1 MDYYKEIL
9 SAFER
14 CQHQLQ
20 QAIVPLIIY
29 DDLEKR
35 MKESIRQL
43 QKTIESVVLS
53 SEALLNCDV
62 AFKRACEALASSTIS
77 ITDCTQNVRIALSSL
92 ASSFPDLVIPSD
104 STSPITKIETDAP
117 LVPGDSKKKRL
128 TLQDAV
134 AILSL
139 LIGLLQMLS
148 SAIDSRQA
156 EIRHHQ
162 EMQIKE
168 EELLLKEEE
177 ICLMEE
183 QRDYLASVCEQLL
196 TILDDSESTPSPAPT
211 LESPPPTSDSE
222 ETSSPLGSKVAP
234 DTETT
239 SPLESEVA
247 PGTDSSS
254 DDVSDNQNKN
264 SETD

>member
-53 SEALLNCDV
+53 SEALLNCDA
-62 AFKRACEALASSTIS
+62 AFKKACEALASSTIS

-104 STSPITKIETDAP
+104 STSPITKIETDVP
-117 LVPGDSKKKRL
+117 LVPVDTKKKRFTVQDVASIL
-128 TLQDAV
+128 T
-134 AILSL
+134 L
-139 LIGLLQMLS
+139 LIGLLQLLS
-148 SAIDSRQA
+148 SAIDSRQT
-156 EIRHHQ
+156 EFRHYQ

-168 EELLLKEEE
+168 EELRLKEEE
-177 ICLMEE
+177 LCLMEE
-183 QRDYLASVCEQLL
+183 QRDHVASVCEQLL
-196 TILDDSESTPSPAPT
+196 TILDESESTPSPAPT
-211 LESPPPTSDSE
+211 LELTPSRSDTAEISVPLESE
-222 ETSSPLGSKVAP
+222 VVPGTGPI
-234 DTETT
+234 

-247 PGTDSSS
+247 PDTGSAS
-254 DDVSDNQNKN
+254 DDISDDQSKN